1 MNYYIAVNYYRS
13 STGNGFSNT
22 WYYAKCRSRK
32 EQLQVL
38 ERGLPVGDTWC
49 QNRYTGEVT
58 PIYSTFGVRPL
69 TASERRSLKP
79 EELDYLTIAAE
90 PDDSWI

>member
-1 MNYYIAVNYYRS
+1 MNYYVAVNSYRS

-22 WYYAKCRSRK
+22 WGLYKCRSRK
-32 EQLQVL
+32 EQLEVL

-49 QNRYTGEVT
+49 QNRDTGEVT

-69 TASERRSLKP
+69 TASERRSAKAD
-79 EELDYLTIAAE
+79 ELDYING
-90 PDDSWI
+90 